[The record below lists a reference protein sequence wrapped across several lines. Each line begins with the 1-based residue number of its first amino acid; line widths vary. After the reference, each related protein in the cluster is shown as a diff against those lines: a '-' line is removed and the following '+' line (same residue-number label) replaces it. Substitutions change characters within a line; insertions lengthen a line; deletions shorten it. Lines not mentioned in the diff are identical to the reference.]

1 MIDFSLRRSLTSR
14 PGPLRWL
21 LLSALLA
28 AGLSGCVYLRLLEL
42 KGQFAEFDR
51 HFRVENGEHFIVHF
65 LHPVLYRDDFTELS
79 KLDPTRVETTPT
91 GKRTVQVYRKL
102 DAKDQPQ
109 PGSDIVFVLDFDRD
123 DRLTTWD
130 FAPLFMALAPA
141 PFLEASLRSLGKGKV
156 DEGKHQLQVSP
167 GDLPKV
173 TARPPKRDDIVKR
186 LGPPHEQAANAERT
200 LAVYRYQMQTP
211 RVDEGYED
219 RRASSI
225 KLEYDPKTDELVKL
239 RGKFCGLK
247 ISINFRQL
255 GNSTQV
261 PLETVR

>member
-1 MIDFSLRRSLTSR
+1 MMWAILDCARTARIGLLR
-14 PGPLRWL
+14 GL
-21 LLSALLA
+21 LLLLVLS
-28 AGLSGCVYLRLLEL
+28 GLSGCVYLRLLEL

-51 HFRVENGEHFIVHF
+51 HFRVENGEHFIVRF

-79 KLDPTRVETTPT
+79 KLDPTRVETIPT

-102 DAKDQPQ
+102 DAKGQSQ
-109 PGSDIVFVLDFDRD
+109 PGSDIVFTLDFDQE

-130 FAPLFMALAPA
+130 FGPLFMTLAPA

-156 DEGKHQLQVSP
+156 DEAKHQLQVNP
-167 GDLPKV
+167 ADLPKV
-173 TARPPKRDDIVKR
+173 NARAPRRDEIVKL
-186 LGPPHEQAANAERT
+186 LGQPHEQAANAEREV
-200 LAVYRYQMQTP
+200 AVYRFQMQTT

-225 KLEYDPKTDELVKL
+225 KLEYDRQTQELLKL

-247 ISINFRQL
+247 ISINFRKL
-255 GNSTQV
+255 SDTTQV